1 MTLNKAQLEAVVE
14 LAQDGFPQEAL
25 YLAQAYSEPTEV
37 VAGSE
42 VVAMPSAVKFVK
54 SMLQSILIKLNIGS
68 ISKLISRVASA
79 LFSQELDKQQV
90 KAIAM
95 KYVKIM
101 MLVVAIIAP
110 ILIYLVLKARGATPG
125 DEGEGGALP
134 GGGNDPALPY
144 IGMAQDNLAELKLAI
159 QRLA

>member
-14 LAQDGFPQEAL
+14 LAQDGFAQEAL

-110 ILIYLVLKARGATPG
+110 ILIYLVLKARGAA
-125 DEGEGGALP
+125 GGGTQQLP